1 MIFDELIFY
10 INESFECYWRNMK
23 FNKIYKYIDTLV
35 SLIFAQMWLY
45 LFTLYSNIKFSINS
59 YKKFLNG

>member
-23 FNKIYKYIDTLV
+23 FNKIYKYID
-35 SLIFAQMWLY
+35 IY
-45 LFTLYSNIKFSINS
+45 HIN
-59 YKKFLNG
+59 LL